1 MQELQFARRED
12 DALIVTNDAGE
23 QFRIA
28 IDEYLISEMKQ
39 VARPTRSG
47 PRVKPREIQSLI
59 RAGKTRA
66 EVVAATGADE
76 SDVERHEGPVLAER
90 QHILDSALVVPVRAQ
105 GEQDED
111 TPQTFGGVINARLS
125 GLGSDGVQWTAWRD
139 PADGWMISLTFR
151 SREVDHKAIWSFEH
165 RKAILAPLTSDAVT
179 LSQQGEVGD
188 RLIPKLRAVDSPGR
202 TERFDSGAFDPNAL
216 YPDDSVEQS
225 PLAATT
231 PLPRGVAGVGPD
243 EGDQSPTGEVAPNSV
258 PSARDAAAAAIAAR
272 DDVSAET
279 AYERRQEIEQR
290 AITSRE
296 EAPADLGQTA
306 DLLDALR
313 RRRGERESARPERE
327 PEAAPLPRLR
337 SAHDLTPASAPPI
350 AEENAPAPAEAPQSV
365 APLVTKRDPAPVPA
379 PPSEPSGG
387 KKRRASIP
395 SWDDIL
401 FGTRSE
407 DDPA

>member
-39 VARPTRSG
+39 VARPQRSG

-90 QHILDSALVVPVRAQ
+90 QHILDSALIVPVRAQ
-105 GEQDED
+105 GDHDDD

-125 GLGSDGVQWTAWRD
+125 GLGADTIVWTAWRD
-139 PADGWMISLTFR
+139 QTDGWMISLAFR

-188 RLIPKLRAVDSPGR
+188 RLIPKLRAVDSPER

-216 YPDDSVEQS
+216 YP
-225 PLAATT
+225 
-231 PLPRGVAGVGPD
+231 
-243 EGDQSPTGEVAPNSV
+243 EVC
-258 PSARDAAAAAIAAR
+258 
-272 DDVSAET
+272 T
-279 AYERRQEIEQR
+279 
-290 AITSRE
+290 
-296 EAPADLGQTA
+296 
-306 DLLDALR
+306 
-313 RRRGERESARPERE
+313 
-327 PEAAPLPRLR
+327 
-337 SAHDLTPASAPPI
+337 
-350 AEENAPAPAEAPQSV
+350 
-365 APLVTKRDPAPVPA
+365 
-379 PPSEPSGG
+379 
-387 KKRRASIP
+387 
-395 SWDDIL
+395 
-401 FGTRSE
+401 
-407 DDPA
+407 